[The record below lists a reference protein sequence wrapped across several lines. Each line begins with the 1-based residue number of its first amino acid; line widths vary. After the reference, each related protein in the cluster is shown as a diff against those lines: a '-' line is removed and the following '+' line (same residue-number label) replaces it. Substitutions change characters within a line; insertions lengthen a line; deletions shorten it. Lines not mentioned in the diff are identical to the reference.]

1 MGQKKEVSLDVYNV
15 YDAIIPLEY
24 FEVYI
29 QSDTD
34 QAGRWNLFYVDKDG
48 NETTFGPM
56 EEAEIIEAVTSKPF
70 YFDEIVFVYYLVE
83 HKDPELK
90 DLGVRLLKI
99 IASQ

>member
-1 MGQKKEVSLDVYNV
+1 MGDKKEVSLDVYNI

-29 QSDTD
+29 QSAENGT
-34 QAGRWNLFYVDKDG
+34 WKLFYVDKDG
-48 NETTFGPM
+48 VETIFGPM
-56 EEAEIIEAVTSKPF
+56 PEEQIIETVSKSPF

-99 IASQ
+99 IASA

>member
-1 MGQKKEVSLDVYNV
+1 MGEKKEVSLDVYNV

-29 QSDTD
+29 QS
-34 QAGRWNLFYVDKDG
+34 AEGGFWKLFYIDKDG
-48 NETTFGPM
+48 NETEYGPLS
-56 EEAEIIEAVTSKPF
+56 EEEILKTVSEKPF

-83 HKDPELK
+83 HKDEELK

-99 IASQ
+99 IANA